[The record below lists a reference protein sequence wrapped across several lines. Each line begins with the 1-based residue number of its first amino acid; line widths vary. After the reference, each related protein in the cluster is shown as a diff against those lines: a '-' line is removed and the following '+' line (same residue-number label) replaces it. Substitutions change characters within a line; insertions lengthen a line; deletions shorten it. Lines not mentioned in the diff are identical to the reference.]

1 MATPNCVMFK
11 RISSGLLARVSAT
24 AVTKNDKSNK
34 MALYALFNT
43 RSPIGWHMKNFYTY
57 RQTAFRGH
65 WIDMLH
71 SEKKKMGANAFKK
84 HLEAMKLALELDISD
99 FKSLMLKDG
108 RQVVEQLATVLV
120 KRAFDF
126 ESMVGSGVDAET
138 KQSLQTALAE
148 EGAKVQTELH
158 KLHVR
163 ESEIKSMQT
172 AGLQKLAN
180 LQAYLE
186 A

>member
-1 MATPNCVMFK
+1 M
-11 RISSGLLARVSAT
+11 
-24 AVTKNDKSNK
+24 
-34 MALYALFNT
+34 
-43 RSPIGWHMKNFYTY
+43 
-57 RQTAFRGH
+57 
-65 WIDMLH
+65 
-71 SEKKKMGANAFKK
+71 
-84 HLEAMKLALELDISD
+84 
-99 FKSLMLKDG
+99 
-108 RQVVEQLATVLV
+108 ATVLV

-158 KLHVR
+158 KLHER

-172 AGLQKLAN
+172 AGLQKLAD